1 MARSAA
7 GRAGICHTAGPRLAS
22 SRLDS
27 GLANRCGALGT
38 SPGAAPRCRGHAA
51 AVACAVQC
59 RLLYGIL
66 CRSTPIL
73 SQCAWRFAGHMGPKG
88 AAGWGAWGG
97 DWGGMGRPKQGSLY
111 GENPFGMWAKKGVI
125 PPFATTLERS
135 THSCVFVLA
144 CGFPAAVGCGC
155 DWCSMHPQPRSRS
168 SQSPRVRLPCLLR
181 LHNMSRHGAEARSRW
196 SQ

>member
-1 MARSAA
+1 MVLGLTSH
-7 GRAGICHTAGPRLAS
+7 GPVGCRAGICHTAGPRLAS
-22 SRLDS
+22 IRLDS
-27 GLANRCGALGT
+27 GLAHRCGALGT

-66 CRSTPIL
+66 CWSTPIL
-73 SQCAWRFAGHMGPKG
+73 SQCAWRFDGHMGPKG

-135 THSCVFVLA
+135 TPNQPQVETSLGSISCAGQIRIAFIGSRPKSLILL
-144 CGFPAAVGCGC
+144 
-155 DWCSMHPQPRSRS
+155 CS
-168 SQSPRVRLPCLLR
+168 
-181 LHNMSRHGAEARSRW
+181 
-196 SQ
+196 